1 MTVPYWIVITLWVA
15 VLLGGIVVTVLLVV
29 SRRRLQHQLKRAVL
43 PAPEIEGVSRSTY
56 DHEQCTACHN
66 RLGGRV
72 DHGRKRVC
80 PKCGCSVART
90 ADLIAAFRGERRPT
104 IEEIQAWVVRKKGD
118 VKKSTDKDIRNEV
131 KAIRKTVEKELKD
144 TAVTLHK
151 CVDQVAAD
159 LQRDLKSTVQKE
171 VVRGLKTSDEA
182 IQSLM
187 ITQGNNIDR
196 LDALQE
202 GLSNLQQ
209 TVDSSTESNIWA
221 ARKINIESDDDISG

>member
-66 RLGGRV
+66 RLGGSV

-90 ADLIAAFRGERRPT
+90 ADLIAAFR
-104 IEEIQAWVVRKKGD
+104 
-118 VKKSTDKDIRNEV
+118 
-131 KAIRKTVEKELKD
+131 

-151 CVDQVAAD
+151 RVDQVAAD
-159 LQRDLKSTVQKE
+159 LQRELKSTVQKE
-171 VVRGLKTSDEA
+171 VVIGLKSSDEA
-182 IQSLM
+182 MRSLM
-187 ITQGNNIDR
+187 ITQGNNIDH